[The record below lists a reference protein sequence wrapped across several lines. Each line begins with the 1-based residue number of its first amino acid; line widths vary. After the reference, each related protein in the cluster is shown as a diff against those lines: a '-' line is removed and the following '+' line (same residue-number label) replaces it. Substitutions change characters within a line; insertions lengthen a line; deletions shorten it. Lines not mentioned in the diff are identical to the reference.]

1 MYVQLVARVPSA
13 PSAAG
18 SPLPSPISHASGVRR
33 VGKLTPPGTRRC
45 LSCVSTSGRVSTSP
59 FLYNISQKS
68 DSQKRRQGS
77 GSYPAH
83 SSGQVL
89 VGTGFVRTRPSGGP
103 SCGPSHPLSAPVTPM
118 HAGSRPSRPLSHSRH
133 NPHNPAELNWTRGLP
148 RRAAA
153 SAPYVPG

>member
-1 MYVQLVARVPSA
+1 MSNRARRRFLRAYSVRIARVSSSA
-13 PSAAG
+13 SAVSRRVA
-18 SPLPSPISHASGVRR
+18 PTEACTSHASGIRR
-33 VGKLTPPGTRRC
+33 GGKLTPPGTRRC
-45 LSCVSTSGRVSTSP
+45 LGGVPTLGRVSTSP

-103 SCGPSHPLSAPVTPM
+103 SCGPSHPLSAPMTPM
-118 HAGSRPSRPLSHSRH
+118 HDGSWPLRPLSHSGTI
-133 NPHNPAELNWTRGLP
+133 PL
-148 RRAAA
+148 
-153 SAPYVPG
+153 S

>member
-1 MYVQLVARVPSA
+1 MSSRARRRFLRAYSVRIARS
-13 PSAAG
+13 S
-18 SPLPSPISHASGVRR
+18 SSTSSVSRR
-33 VGKLTPPGTRRC
+33 VTPTEPDISRFQGTTCQKVDPAGHAALSKLC
-45 LSCVSTSGRVSTSP
+45 FHSGRVSTSP
-59 FLYNISQKS
+59 FLCNISQKS

-118 HAGSRPSRPLSHSRH
+118 HDGSRPSRPLSHSRH
-133 NPHNPAELNWTRGLP
+133 NPGTIPL
-148 RRAAA
+148 
-153 SAPYVPG
+153 S